1 MPGGKRWLG
10 KEVRILLGA
19 VRRFPGF
26 RQLISSSR
34 QRNQDLWREISSE
47 LGELGYLRTPDQ
59 CRGKWMALKRTFF
72 KAMGNVV
79 LRGQPVD
86 PRFLPHYTKIKSIW
100 ERAGRPRF
108 RQRLAPGF
116 INQVT
121 QREPQE
127 TSSNRRS
134 EVIVIPS
141 GTDSERDWLAEE
153 LPSTSNEQEQRC
165 EDHQDWQRSPTPPE
179 HTVGQETA
187 EASTSPTHPH
197 VKNQFQSHSPPEHGA
212 SPAAGAR
219 NNLREEAEAADMQG
233 GSVESVLQRILQTME
248 NFATDT
254 SSQMQHISSN
264 LVQMKELLRAH
275 RKNYMA

>member
-47 LGELGYLRTPDQ
+47 LAELGYLRTPDQ
-59 CRGKWMALKRTFF
+59 CRSKWMALKRTFF
-72 KAMGNVV
+72 KAMDNVV

-153 LPSTSNEQEQRC
+153 LPSTSNEQAFSSQQRINNLLIWSRSPTPPEQRC

-197 VKNQFQSHSPPEHGA
+197 VKNQFQS
-212 SPAAGAR
+212 
-219 NNLREEAEAADMQG
+219 
-233 GSVESVLQRILQTME
+233 
-248 NFATDT
+248 
-254 SSQMQHISSN
+254 
-264 LVQMKELLRAH
+264 
-275 RKNYMA
+275 RK